1 MQCST
6 VNQIHMCSTTS
17 KMPPQAQAWNLYRQ
31 HIHQLCL
38 FRVYF
43 LKLFKCLIEFFAI
56 ILPHCK
62 DYYYNFSE
70 DVVLSDLLK
79 NKAIN
84 KSEKRNAHFPLSS
97 LAFRSILKSLQDW
110 TINLAASV
118 WTLKQ
123 AIHCYLQ
130 YSGQCKSLLSFGQ
143 DKYTY
148 FQFSA

>member
-1 MQCST
+1 M
-6 VNQIHMCSTTS
+6 
-17 KMPPQAQAWNLYRQ
+17 YRQ

-79 NKAIN
+79 NKAVN
-84 KSEKRNAHFPLSS
+84 KIEKRNFYTLLYPRKRARLEH
-97 LAFRSILKSLQDW
+97 K
-110 TINLAASV
+110 TTLAA
-118 WTLKQ
+118 
-123 AIHCYLQ
+123 YLI
-130 YSGQCKSLLSFGQ
+130 
-143 DKYTY
+143 
-148 FQFSA
+148 

>member
-1 MQCST
+1 MYNCTSST
-6 VNQIHMCSTTS
+6 F
-17 KMPPQAQAWNLYRQ
+17 LYRQ

-79 NKAIN
+79 NKAVN
-84 KSEKRNAHFPLSS
+84 KIEKRNLYTLLYPRKRARLEH
-97 LAFRSILKSLQDW
+97 K
-110 TINLAASV
+110 TTLAA
-118 WTLKQ
+118 
-123 AIHCYLQ
+123 YLI
-130 YSGQCKSLLSFGQ
+130 
-143 DKYTY
+143 
-148 FQFSA
+148 

>member
-1 MQCST
+1 MRT
-6 VNQIHMCSTTS
+6 D
-17 KMPPQAQAWNLYRQ
+17 PPVHFCIVSIFINCVY
-31 HIHQLCL
+31 
-38 FRVYF
+38 FGYTYF

-79 NKAIN
+79 NKAVN

-97 LAFRSILKSLQDW
+97 LAFRSILKSLKDW

-123 AIHCYLQ
+123 AIHCYL
-130 YSGQCKSLLSFGQ
+130 
-143 DKYTY
+143 
-148 FQFSA
+148 

>member
-1 MQCST
+1 MQYYY
-6 VNQIHMCSTTS
+6 
-17 KMPPQAQAWNLYRQ
+17 PPRTFLYRQ

-79 NKAIN
+79 NKAVN
-84 KSEKRNAHFPLSS
+84 KIKKRNLYILLYPSKRARGLNKNNFSS
-97 LAFRSILKSLQDW
+97 LFDLSL
-110 TINLAASV
+110 N
-118 WTLKQ
+118 
-123 AIHCYLQ
+123 
-130 YSGQCKSLLSFGQ
+130 
-143 DKYTY
+143 
-148 FQFSA
+148 SAPVPTKPLVK